1 MDWDL
6 ILQNNLDFSFCFS
19 FSMANNAL
27 ELTGEVDV
35 ISQAKVSY
43 FEFIKFHMYC
53 ILINLWC
60 DCLGEHGRNY
70 R

>member
-6 ILQNNLDFSFCFS
+6 VLQNNLDFSFCFS

-35 ISQAKVSY
+35 ISQAKVSLFWIY
-43 FEFIKFHMYC
+43 
-53 ILINLWC
+53 
-60 DCLGEHGRNY
+60 
-70 R
+70 